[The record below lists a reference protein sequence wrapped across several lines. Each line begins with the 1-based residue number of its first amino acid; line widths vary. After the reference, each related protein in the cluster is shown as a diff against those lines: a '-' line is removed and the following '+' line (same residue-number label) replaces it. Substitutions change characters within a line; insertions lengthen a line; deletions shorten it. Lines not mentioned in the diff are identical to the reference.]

1 MKKAVP
7 IALLVLLPL
16 LAWGQTV
23 SVTIEHMPSPH
34 YTLFRIDEDQKVT
47 RQRVFY
53 FRVDGEWHDTVSDI
67 ASLSLTRSQH
77 EHILRS
83 AAAIKSLP
91 KDSSIAIDGS
101 WTQFEYRE
109 GDSVYQYGTFSDTP
123 DSLADYLW
131 TLFYR
136 PEDIFISGQIGQP
149 DTFPDCPNCW
159 DVLPFARISV
169 LTEKGDT
176 VATTLADDHGNF
188 KLNVLPGNYSIAVSH
203 QGYDTRILTHVSLK
217 EHLEIESFLLQPT
230 KRKHRTIRE
239 SLSTQ

>member
-1 MKKAVP
+1 MKKVVP
-7 IALLVLLPL
+7 IALLVVLPL

-23 SVTIEHMPSPH
+23 SVTIEHIPSPR
-34 YTLFRIDEDQKVT
+34 YTMFRIGEDQKVT

-67 ASLSLTRSQH
+67 TSLSLTHSQH

-91 KDSSIAIDGS
+91 KDSSIAIDGN
-101 WTQFEYRE
+101 WTLFEYRE

-131 TLFYR
+131 NLFYR

-159 DVLPFARISV
+159 DVLSFARISV
-169 LTEKGDT
+169 LTEKDDT
-176 VATTLADDHGNF
+176 VATTLADDHGIF
-188 KLNVLPGNYSIAVSH
+188 ELNVLPDNYSIAVSH
-203 QGYDTRILTHVSLK
+203 QGYNTRILTHVSLK
-217 EHLEIESFLLQPT
+217 EYLEITSFILQPT

>member
-1 MKKAVP
+1 MKKAIP
-7 IALLVLLPL
+7 ITLLVLLPL

-23 SVTIEHMPSPH
+23 SVTIAHMPSPH
-34 YTLFRIDEDQKVT
+34 YTMFRIGEDQKVT
-47 RQRVFY
+47 RQRGFH
-53 FRVDGEWHDTVSDI
+53 FRVDGEWHDTISDI
-67 ASLSLTRSQH
+67 TSLSLTHSQH

-91 KDSSIAIDGS
+91 KDSSIAIDGN

-131 TLFYR
+131 NLFYR

-149 DTFPDCPNCW
+149 DISADCLNCW

-176 VATTLADDHGNF
+176 VATTMADDYGIF
-188 KLNVLPGNYSIAVSH
+188 ELNVLPGNYNIAVSH

-217 EHLEIESFLLQPT
+217 EYLEITRFLLQPT